1 MLERSC
7 RGSGSISDFF
17 ITAQRNPSR
26 SRFRSHRYPSCT
38 IALSLS
44 LAAEQKASPAGAG
57 GPGNPENKK
66 VGVAQP
72 TRFFVG
78 WELSVSKHH
87 RNWRVPAGRSPHSAG
102 SRIAGEVS
110 GWVALV
116 KFGLSNLEA

>member
-66 VGVAQP
+66 VRVAQP
-72 TRFFVG
+72 TCFP
-78 WELSVSKHH
+78 L
-87 RNWRVPAGRSPHSAG
+87 AG
-102 SRIAGEVS
+102 SCPSVKTTGIGECQR
-110 GWVALV
+110 GGLPILLV
-116 KFGLSNLEA
+116 LELLGKSVG